1 MQCRGALATWGSV
14 GTPRVD
20 PQHPDSLS
28 AAIFAVCFRHCAPR
42 LWCIAAAVLG
52 ERTHADDVVQEAA
65 MIGLGKLDS
74 FAPRSSFAAW
84 MGQIVR
90 FVALNHRRKI
100 ERHAQNET
108 SRDLEVAAPMST
120 DEARF
125 DAATTAAL
133 GELSEVARMC
143 LLLKTVLELD
153 YAEIAET
160 LEIPAG
166 TAMSHVHRAR
176 AQMRASLTA
185 QGTRRE
191 P

>member
-1 MQCRGALATWGSV
+1 M
-14 GTPRVD
+14 D
-20 PQHPDSLS
+20 PHHPDEL
-28 AAIFAVCFRHCAPR
+28 APAVFAECFRHSTPR

-52 ERTHADDVVQEAA
+52 DRTHAEDVLQEAA
-65 MIGLGKLDS
+65 MIGLAKLDS
-74 FAPRSSFAAW
+74 FVPRTSFAAW

-90 FVALNHRRKI
+90 FTALNHRRKI
-100 ERHAQNET
+100 ERYTQ
-108 SRDLEVAAPMST
+108 SQVPGVDLDVAAPAST

-125 DAATTAAL
+125 DAATVAAL
-133 GELSEVARMC
+133 NELGEVARMC

-160 LEIPAG
+160 LAIPAG

-176 AQMRASLTA
+176 AQMRARLSAPTA
-185 QGTRRE
+185 RKDE